1 MPIGINQGIHPQYRI
16 QYESME
22 MSIIEGTLEK
32 HFEMAKKLFLEYAE
46 SLNFNICFQNFE
58 EELNNLS
65 EEYTRPRGCLLLAL
79 QDNRAI
85 GCVTLSKC
93 SSLHCE
99 MKRMYVKPAFRGKR
113 IGRKLA
119 ETLIETAEQMDFLY
133 IRLHTLAAMKE
144 AFSLYYSLGFK
155 KIAPYEENPIKDA
168 MYMELKIIRE
178 G

>member
-1 MPIGINQGIHPQYRI
+1 
-16 QYESME
+16 ME

-99 MKRMYVKPAFRGKR
+99 MKRMYVRDFYRRTGLGKR
-113 IGRKLA
+113 LALEIIAEAKKLGYSRMRLD
-119 ETLIETAEQMDFLY
+119 TLPSMITAQELY
-133 IRLHTLAAMKE
+133 K
-144 AFSLYYSLGFK
+144 SLGFK
-155 KIAPYEENPIKDA
+155 IIPPYYDSPIEN
-168 MYMELKIIRE
+168 MMFMEIDL
-178 G
+178 